1 MIEFI
6 KPTNLNGTELRKE
19 LNDAGVTISQDFLSV
34 RDDGCGNLILE
45 IADADE
51 TKAKAIVA
59 KHNGTVIAPEPTI
72 ADKLASVGLSVTDL
86 KTALGL

>member
-34 RDDGCGNLILE
+34 RDDGCANLILE

-59 KHNGTVIAPEPTI
+59 KHNGTTVAPEPTI